1 MKLKKTSAM
10 SSQQDPV
17 VVSQASAD
25 EFEFL
30 DDWPGFVHLPAQDDQ
45 APSPPRKNNQ
55 PASDSPKQVFH
66 NYPDCDKSWLSF
78 VVDEVKG
85 TDLADEHCQEVE
97 VLLDSCP
104 PSFMDNSFDSF
115 SSSEDSSRSCSPT
128 SPIISD
134 CNEFSNGF
142 ILPSNSPP
150 QKLECESF
158 NFQNLSL
165 VQDKE
170 IIFNLNKNNL
180 HLNFLPSTP
189 ESTKKFFHQKKLNL
203 QLEDLNSKSPISS
216 SPLNNSNN
224 YNKSCL
230 KSPLSSQNRDG
241 QRSKKRLIMLSPN
254 SENFTLPSPENLKTV
269 NPNFLS
275 DLNPSEFDLA
285 LLKVA
290 KNRVIR
296 KSKRSL
302 NFFNSYDKDCKDIY
316 SEHNYDIFKRRR
328 TSLDQLHY
336 GTWKPLGELGKKKF
350 SKNGVKKS
358 RSFEN
363 VNYEEIFSSL

>member
-1 MKLKKTSAM
+1 MATLRQVIRGCRKPSIKKSASPALDGNPQRRGVCLKVFTVKPKKPNSA
-10 SSQQDPV
+10 Q
-17 VVSQASAD
+17 
-25 EFEFL
+25 
-30 DDWPGFVHLPAQDDQ
+30 
-45 APSPPRKNNQ
+45 RKVARVRLTTGKVIVAYI
-55 PASDSPKQVFH
+55 P
-66 NYPDCDKSWLSF
+66 
-78 VVDEVKG
+78 
-85 TDLADEHCQEVE
+85 
-97 VLLDSCP
+97 
-104 PSFMDNSFDSF
+104 
-115 SSSEDSSRSCSPT
+115 
-128 SPIISD
+128 
-134 CNEFSNGF
+134 
-142 ILPSNSPP
+142 
-150 QKLECESF
+150 
-158 NFQNLSL
+158 